1 VIHAAGVSHN
11 KANVK
16 YPSQRQELERM
27 ARAGTSEKRMVF
39 RARLILECATGAD
52 NVEGYSGWDAEAQSA
67 FELNADVI
75 FNPCNGDT
83 SAGRV
88 PKLAFRLGLLSN
100 DQARQMRS
108 RRMRQMPSYL
118 KARSHRWKKY
128 GSCCFNRAK
137 IPCEPIQTILAA
149 VTRPGT
155 K

>member
-16 YPSQRQELERM
+16 YPSDVETFY
-27 ARAGTSEKRMVF
+27 GNDTSDPMMFRVF
-39 RARLILECATGAD
+39 LCTGLD
-52 NVEGYSGWDAEAQSA
+52 TLTVEWEGYSGWDAEAQSA